1 MARNAQT
8 EGHVVVDRHVR
19 VERIGLEHHGDA
31 ALGRRHVVD
40 DHAVDYQRAAG
51 DLLQPGDHP
60 QKRGLAAAGRTDKDD
75 ELALPDLQVDPV
87 DHINGAVGLLQAL
100 KFQAGHASLLPLTP
114 ELASPEP
121 GEKSIIG

>member
-1 MARNAQT
+1 MAMPRLDGGTSLTTMPSIPAC
-8 EGHVVVDRHVR
+8 R
-19 VERIGLEHHGDA
+19 
-31 ALGRRHVVD
+31 
-40 DHAVDYQRAAG
+40 G
-51 DLLQPGDHP
+51 DLLEAGDHP
-60 QKRGLAAAGRTDKDD
+60 QKRGLAAAGRTDEDD